1 VTAKNKTE
9 RIIEMAQDMAD
20 HTHKALREQL
30 EGEDIGNERVSDEE
44 FFVWYAQMT
53 GRIPAP
59 LDEAGQPAM
68 QVYPPAVYLIGGQ
81 PVMVSP
87 WELALQ
93 MVEGGKELTDRYQ
106 RALVKIA
113 TSASQEELEVA
124 RGTY

>member
-1 VTAKNKTE
+1 MTAKNRTE
-9 RIIEMAQDMAD
+9 RIIEMTQAMAD
-20 HTHKALREQL
+20 HAKESLDEQL

-44 FFVWYAQMT
+44 FFVWYSQMT
-53 GRIPAP
+53 GRMEPP
-59 LDEAGQPAM
+59 LDEAGQPLM

-113 TSASQEELEVA
+113 MSVEMGVES
-124 RGTY
+124 GTY